1 MKAAVLKQFY
11 QPLVIEDVPMP
22 KPGPQEVLVK
32 VMASGLCG
40 SDIHIQ
46 EGKIKSVPLP
56 HIPGHEMAGVVE
68 EVGEGCTR
76 LQTGERVV
84 SSIDITLRNLPLLS
98 FRTPESVPKFE
109 TNWI

>member
-46 EGKIKSVPLP
+46 EG
-56 HIPGHEMAGVVE
+56 
-68 EVGEGCTR
+68 
-76 LQTGERVV
+76 
-84 SSIDITLRNLPLLS
+84 
-98 FRTPESVPKFE
+98 
-109 TNWI
+109 